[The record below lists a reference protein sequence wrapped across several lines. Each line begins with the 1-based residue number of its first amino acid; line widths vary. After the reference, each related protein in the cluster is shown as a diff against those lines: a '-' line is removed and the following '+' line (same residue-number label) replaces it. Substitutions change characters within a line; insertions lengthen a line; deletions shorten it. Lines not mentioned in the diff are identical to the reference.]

1 MRIEQ
6 HTDSPEAMEALG
18 ARLASQL
25 PPGIVLHLHGT
36 LGAGKTTLVRGIL
49 HGLGYRGTVKSPT
62 YTLVEPYSI
71 DGKAVY
77 HFDLYRLKDPEEL
90 EFLGIR
96 DYLEGQGIC
105 LIEWAG
111 RGESLLPPPDV
122 DVHIERDT
130 EGRAVRLTA
139 RTVNGERM
147 LGGFR

>member
-1 MRIEQ
+1 MQINR
-6 HTDSPEAMEALG
+6 HTDTPEALEDLG
-18 ARLASQL
+18 ARFAPHL
-25 PPGIVLHLHGT
+25 PPGVVVHLHGA

-49 HGLGYRGTVKSPT
+49 HGLGYRGNVKSPT

-71 DGKAVY
+71 NGKVVY

-111 RGESLLPPPDV
+111 RGECVLPLPDV
-122 DVHIERDT
+122 DIHIERET
-130 EGRAVRLTA
+130 EGRVVRFTA
-139 RTVNGERM
+139 RTGRGEVL
-147 LGGFR
+147 LGGLL